1 MKRGERK
8 PFVYRSPAGRLADRF
23 ANLARHRHHVARE
36 LRLIE
41 KLVAEYPE
49 LQSSVGATANIRKVW
64 LVIDNS
70 PGRGVV
76 TANGDHGPPR
86 R

>member
-1 MKRGERK
+1 MKHGERK
-8 PFVYRSPAGRLADRF
+8 PFVYRSPAGRLVDRF
-23 ANLARHRHHVARE
+23 ANLERHRQHVTRE

-49 LQSSVGATANIRKVW
+49 LRKSIPASANTRKLW
-64 LVIDNS
+64 LVVDNS

-76 TANGDHGPPR
+76 TADGGNGLPAL
-86 R
+86 